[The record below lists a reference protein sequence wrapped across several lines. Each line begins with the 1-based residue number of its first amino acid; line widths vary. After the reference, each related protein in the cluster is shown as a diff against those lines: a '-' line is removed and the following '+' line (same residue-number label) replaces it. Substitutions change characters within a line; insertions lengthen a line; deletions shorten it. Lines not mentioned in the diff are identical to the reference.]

1 MVAAV
6 AVLLL
11 QVAIPSAAS
20 GYVDL
25 PKKTDSQVV
34 HVESSSAA
42 LPAAPT
48 PRLANGADSARPS
61 SVAGDSN
68 DTTPLAGIN
77 VPQPAPVLAGF
88 RAGPSEV
95 VRTNRPWIALTVA
108 QHGAATFDA
117 WSTRRAIN
125 AGRIETDPLLKPFA
139 NSNSLYAA
147 MQVGPTLFDFIG
159 HRMYRSQ
166 NSVIRKLWW
175 VPQIASTAGFVYA
188 GTYNT
193 MRTH

>member
-11 QVAIPSAAS
+11 QFALPSAAGS
-20 GYVDL
+20 SVDS
-25 PKKTDSQVV
+25 PKKLDSEAVQV
-34 HVESSSAA
+34 EDSSAA
-42 LPAAPT
+42 LPEAPT
-48 PRLANGADSARPS
+48 SRLANTIDSAHPAV
-61 SVAGDSN
+61 VAGKSRDAA
-68 DTTPLAGIN
+68 PLTGIN
-77 VPQPAPVLAGF
+77 IPQPAPVLAGF
-88 RAGPSEV
+88 RAGPSEA

-139 NSNSLYAA
+139 NSNSLYGA
-147 MQVGPTLFDFIG
+147 MQVGPALFDFIG

-175 VPQIASTAGFVYA
+175 VPQVAATAGFVYSGA
-188 GTYNT
+188 YNT
-193 MRTH
+193 MHTH